1 MARSGAER
9 KRRAD
14 IIASLS
20 RSIQRIDK
28 TFEARVERERLQR
41 LVKELRDKIYRL
53 ENAGA
58 IEAQRLA
65 FQSVQAQFE
74 KVKGPSS

>member
-1 MARSGAER
+1 MNPSLSLAER

-28 TFEARVERERLQR
+28 SSSSR
-41 LVKELRDKIYRL
+41 
-53 ENAGA
+53 
-58 IEAQRLA
+58 
-65 FQSVQAQFE
+65 
-74 KVKGPSS
+74 PSASS